1 MKDLLDGLLPD
12 EPGSAH
18 HRLICWLL
26 ALPDGADPAQAAQ
39 ALLDRP
45 TPPDEPPGFLALL
58 RQVAQCRDL
67 GALAPP
73 RAGMRGFLRSTAQG
87 TSPCRPSPAR
97 RKA

>member
-1 MKDLLDGLLPD
+1 MKDLLDGLLTD

-18 HRLICWLL
+18 HRLIRWLL
-26 ALPDGADPAQAAQ
+26 TLPDDADPAQAAR

-45 TPPDEPPGFLALL
+45 SPPDEPPGFLALL
-58 RQVAQCRDL
+58 RQVAHYHDPAAIAR
-67 GALAPP
+67 P
-73 RAGMRGFLRSTAQG
+73 RAAMRGFFRPTAQG